1 MKPGAK
7 KKLNKW
13 VLENIEHVGDQIF
26 SKSDGLMKLTLLL
39 RGGVGLAGYGTLRQQ
54 VTMTNLCGVF

>member
-1 MKPGAK
+1 MMKPGAK

-13 VLENIEHVGDQIF
+13 VLENIEHVFDQIF

-39 RGGVGLAGYGTLRQQ
+39 RGGAGY
-54 VTMTNLCGVF
+54 